1 MTEHHALADDRAARN
16 AAVDAERSV
25 IVQAPAGSGKTTL
38 LVERYLNLLAM
49 AEAPEEILA
58 ITFTRKA
65 AGEMRARVLKV
76 LAADFASDA
85 PHEQGLVKAST
96 ALRPKIAQW
105 RLLEQPQR
113 LMIRTI
119 DSFNRFLT
127 ATMPVATQ
135 LGPVP
140 TPAED
145 SRSIYRQAARRVLD
159 QGGQDRTLGPAIGTV
174 LQWLDNNQQRLE
186 ELLIDML
193 GQRERWLQ
201 ALAQTGDVHREVLE
215 DTLAEL
221 VRERLAQA
229 STALASALAR
239 SGLAA
244 EGLRS
249 CVTEAAQL
257 LVTRES
263 RSPVTAMASARALPD
278 GEPATVPGWRALAE
292 IFLTGKDT
300 ARSLGGVNKNFGF
313 DAKSELKARFAPFH
327 EALSANTRFIEA
339 LAQARKAP
347 EPRYSDAQWS
357 ALDALVTVLKRSAT
371 ELELLFARLGETDYV
386 GLAAAALRGLGDED
400 HGYTDLGL
408 YLDRRIRHILVD
420 EFQDTNWNQFHLL
433 EKLTAGWEPGDGR
446 TLFAVGDPMQS
457 IYRFREAE
465 VGLFLRA
472 RDEGIG
478 SVVLEPL
485 TLTQNFRSRP
495 GVVDWVNTS
504 LALVFPEQENV
515 AAGAIRYTPSAPA
528 RRSAN
533 VPAVQHIAAPDTVTE
548 GEQIASALA
557 SAIADARGNP
567 DFRAAVIVRS
577 RTHLKH
583 ILPALN
589 RQGLRYRAVALD
601 PLLDRPVAQDLLAL
615 TQLLSMPANR
625 TALLAVLRARSC
637 GLTLA
642 SLLTLAEHPDGLLS
656 TTALA
661 QLPQP
666 ERDRAEPV
674 RTLLEDASQYRGQTS
689 LRAMV
694 EGAWQRLG
702 GLACCADPVV
712 DARDAQLFLDT
723 LESAEDGGALRDWND
738 LLDRLSDIRTEGDP
752 PSDDVR
758 IEVLTV
764 HGAKGLEWD
773 LVVLP
778 GLHRRSRGADTQLLH
793 WLPFTDR
800 VRGEQM
806 LLAPLRSASAEQDK
820 DPLISLIHDEQ
831 RRRDRY
837 ETQRL
842 LYVATT
848 RAREQLLLSA
858 TLEPSDKA
866 FKPVSGALLAELWQT
881 AEPAFLAA
889 QSEQAEQLPGP
900 LAMPADEPDD
910 AHDQLLYRVA
920 DRWRPPTP
928 PALAW
933 EPPLPQREPSTPV
946 EYDWAGLAARLSGTV
961 LHRLLERVGQ
971 LGSENLTAAERA
983 RLAARVPTLLRGL
996 GVKAEQVDALA
1007 TRIKEGFEQTLDTAD
1022 GQWLLSSAHEDAGCE
1037 VPLTGLVAGE
1047 LVSAIIDRTFVD
1059 RAGNR
1064 WIVDYKSGRHE
1075 GGGLDH
1081 YLAEQADR
1089 YRGQLERYR
1098 ELYAGIE
1105 SRPTVT
1111 ALYLPMHGALKIVS
1125 DERSAN

>member
-1 MTEHHALADDRAARN
+1 MTEHQPPSDDGAARV
-16 AAVDAERSV
+16 AAVDVERSV

-38 LVERYLNLLAM
+38 LVERYLNLLAI

-76 LAADFASDA
+76 LAPDFTSDEA
-85 PHEQGLVKAST
+85 HEQGLVKASRR
-96 ALRPKIAQW
+96 LRPKIAQW

-159 QGGQDRTLGPAIGTV
+159 QGAQDPTLRPAIGTV

-201 ALAQTGDVHREVLE
+201 ALAQTGDVHRDALE

-239 SGLAA
+239 NGLSD

-249 CVTEAAQL
+249 CIAEAAQV
-257 LVTRES
+257 LVARGS
-263 RSPVTAMASARALPD
+263 HSPVTAMASAPALPD
-278 GEPATVPGWRALAE
+278 GEPDTVPGWRALAE
-292 IFLTGKDT
+292 VFLTGKDT
-300 ARSLGGVNKNFGF
+300 ARTFGGVNKNFGF
-313 DAKSELKARFAPFH
+313 DAQSELKARFAPFH
-327 EALSANTRFIEA
+327 EALCANTPFIEA

-347 EPRYSDAQWS
+347 APRYSDAQWA
-357 ALDALVTVLKRSAT
+357 ALDALVTVLRRSAT

-386 GLAAAALRGLGDED
+386 GLAAAALHGLGDEE

-420 EFQDTNWNQFHLL
+420 EFQDTNWTQFHLL

-548 GEQIASALA
+548 GEQIATALA
-557 SAIADARGNP
+557 GAIADARDNP
-567 DFRAAVIVRS
+567 HFRAAVIVRS
-577 RTHLKH
+577 RSHLKH

-589 RQGLRYRAVALD
+589 RHGLRYRAVALD

-615 TQLLSMPANR
+615 TRVLSMPANR
-625 TALLAVLRARSC
+625 TALLAVLRGRSC
-637 GLTLA
+637 GLTLT
-642 SLLTLAEHPDGLLS
+642 SLLALAEHPEGLLS
-656 TTALA
+656 SAALA
-661 QLPQP
+661 ALPQP

-674 RTLLEDASQYRGQTS
+674 RALLEDASQHRGQLS

-702 GLACCADPVV
+702 GLACCADPAV

-723 LESAEDGGALRDWND
+723 LESAENAGALRDWND
-738 LLDRLSDIRTEGDP
+738 FLDRLGEIRTEGDP

-778 GLHRRSRGADTQLLH
+778 GLHRKSRGADTQLLH

-889 QSEQAEQLPGP
+889 QSEPAEPAPG
-900 LAMPADEPDD
+900 AAPAEEQDD
-910 AHDQLLYRVA
+910 AQDQLLHRVA
-920 DRWRPPTP
+920 DRWRPPAP
-928 PALAW
+928 PVLAW
-933 EPPLPQREPSTPV
+933 EPALPQREPSTPV

-971 LGSENLTAAERA
+971 LGAENLTAAERA

-996 GVKAEQVDALA
+996 GVKVEQLDDLA
-1007 TRIKEGFEQTLDTAD
+1007 ARITEGFEHTLDTAD
-1022 GQWLLSSAHEDAGCE
+1022 GQWLLSCAHQDAGCE
-1037 VPLTGLVAGE
+1037 VPLTGLVGGE

-1059 RAGNR
+1059 RDGNR

-1098 ELYAGIE
+1098 ALYAGIE

-1125 DERSAN
+1125 DERSADHL